1 MEESCLKRFEVS
13 GMTPNRLVVEFERIA
28 PLLTGKGREELRRR
42 LEENSGRLIINL
54 WELLSYVSR
63 IG

>member
-1 MEESCLKRFEVS
+1 
-13 GMTPNRLVVEFERIA
+13 MTPNRLVVEFERIA

>member
-1 MEESCLKRFEVS
+1 
-13 GMTPNRLVVEFERIA
+13 MTPNRLVVEFERIS